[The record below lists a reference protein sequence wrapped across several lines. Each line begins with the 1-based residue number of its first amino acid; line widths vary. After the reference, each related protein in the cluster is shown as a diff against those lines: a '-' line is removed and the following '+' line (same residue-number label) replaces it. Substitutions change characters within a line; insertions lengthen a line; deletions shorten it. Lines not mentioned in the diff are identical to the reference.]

1 MVLKL
6 HGIIWGVGGVGR
18 EGSPKLQKILRP
30 TEPNWIIGDHSE
42 SGSNPGVYAEGC
54 VCETR
59 LFTFLFSFL
68 FYLLIFNHV
77 FKIEV

>member
-6 HGIIWGVGGVGR
+6 HGLIWGVGGVGR

-42 SGSNPGVYAEGC
+42 SGSKPGVYAEGC